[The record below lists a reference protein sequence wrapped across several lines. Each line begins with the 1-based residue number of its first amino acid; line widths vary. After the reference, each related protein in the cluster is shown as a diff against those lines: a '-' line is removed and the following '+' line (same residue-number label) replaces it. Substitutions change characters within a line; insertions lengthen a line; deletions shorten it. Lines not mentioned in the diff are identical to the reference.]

1 MNTSYIS
8 TEKWFS
14 FYACVSS
21 LGMTMIETVLIPQS
35 TVKMVAWHKL

>member
-1 MNTSYIS
+1 MHTSHIS

-21 LGMTMIETVLIPQS
+21 LGMTLIDSPYS
-35 TVKMVAWHKL
+35 EIYSENGGLT